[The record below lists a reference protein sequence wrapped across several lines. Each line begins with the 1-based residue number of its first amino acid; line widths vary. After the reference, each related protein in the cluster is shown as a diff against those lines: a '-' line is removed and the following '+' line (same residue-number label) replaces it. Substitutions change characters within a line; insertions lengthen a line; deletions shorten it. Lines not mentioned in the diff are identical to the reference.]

1 MLKNRPFT
9 FCIRKW
15 GQIPEYMQEFLVDIK
30 AEFDN
35 YRSFWGQS
43 EENGPKLPWIVER
56 MVDCLKHHM
65 YLCEYM
71 IEKHSSRITKL
82 HKVFSAI
89 LPMSVQVDN
98 SDKAC

>member
-1 MLKNRPFT
+1 MWTASPASRRSGKLFLTWHSAERTLYMLKNRPFT

-35 YRSFWGQS
+35 YRSFLGQS

-56 MVDCLKHHM
+56 MVDCLKHH
-65 YLCEYM
+65 
-71 IEKHSSRITKL
+71 H
-82 HKVFSAI
+82 V
-89 LPMSVQVDN
+89 SVLIHD
-98 SDKAC
+98 

>member
-1 MLKNRPFT
+1 
-9 FCIRKW
+9 
-15 GQIPEYMQEFLVDIK
+15 
-30 AEFDN
+30 
-35 YRSFWGQS
+35 
-43 EENGPKLPWIVER
+43 
-56 MVDCLKHHM
+56 M

-82 HKVFSAI
+82 HKEFSAI

>member
-1 MLKNRPFT
+1 MWTASPASRRAGNLFLTWHSAERTLYMLKNRPFT

-35 YRSFWGQS
+35 YRSFLGQS

-56 MVDCLKHHM
+56 MVVCLKHH
-65 YLCEYM
+65 
-71 IEKHSSRITKL
+71 H
-82 HKVFSAI
+82 V
-89 LPMSVQVDN
+89 SV
-98 SDKAC
+98 

>member
-35 YRSFWGQS
+35 YRSFLGQS

-56 MVDCLKHHM
+56 MVVCLKYHHV
-65 YLCEYM
+65 
-71 IEKHSSRITKL
+71 SVRIHDWKT
-82 HKVFSAI
+82 
-89 LPMSVQVDN
+89 
-98 SDKAC
+98 